1 MQLKLLVTIWAIL
14 LVAYSLKDSMI
25 MVAEIVLGLIV
36 GGHAL
41 KEIARDRNVRN
52 KLQRWADEAGE
63 KAKKYGSK

>member
-1 MQLKLLVTIWAIL
+1 
-14 LVAYSLKDSMI
+14 MI